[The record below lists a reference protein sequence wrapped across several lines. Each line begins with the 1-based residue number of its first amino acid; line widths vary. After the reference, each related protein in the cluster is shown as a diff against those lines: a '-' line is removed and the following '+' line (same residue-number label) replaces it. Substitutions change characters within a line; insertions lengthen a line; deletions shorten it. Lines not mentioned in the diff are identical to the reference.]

1 MNRVP
6 GKVCRILPFGIGAKI
21 YSSEKEQ
28 NEGTGT
34 GRSPRCLC
42 GSVSFRVLSNQ
53 KKGTQQG
60 KTQEAVSYTHL
71 YLIGVKYKNDSAFSK
86 ALIVAQNI
94 RQRLPGGVQA
104 GACQF
109 F

>member
-1 MNRVP
+1 MYKRQGVYNMDVLILDDLACVP
-6 GKVCRILPFGIGAKI
+6 
-21 YSSEKEQ
+21 
-28 NEGTGT
+28 
-34 GRSPRCLC
+34 
-42 GSVSFRVLSNQ
+42 
-53 KKGTQQG
+53 
-60 KTQEAVSYTHL
+60 L